1 MSFLPVTE
9 KEMKERGWRQPDFVM
24 VTGDAYVD
32 HPSFG
37 TAIISRLLERFCYN
51 VCILAQPDWRSADD
65 FRRFGKPRLGF
76 LISSGSVDS
85 MVNNYSVFKRRRK
98 EDRYSPGGRAGMRPD
113 RAVTV
118 YCNRAREAYPGVP
131 VIIGGLEAS
140 LRRLGHY
147 DYWDDAVRRSVL
159 IDSRA
164 DILIYGMGE
173 RAVIEI
179 AEALDSGIEARD
191 ITWIR
196 GTCVR
201 SEEPVSGALMLPSFR
216 EIQNDREAY
225 CRSFMMQYRNHDSIN
240 AVTLCEQYD
249 RHLFV
254 VQNPPQPPLE
264 REELDDVYELP
275 YERACHPMY
284 EKQGGVPATDEVRF
298 SIVSSR
304 GCFGGCAFCAITFHQ
319 GRQVRSRSVDSIVRE
334 AGLLTKL
341 PDFKGYIHDVGGPTA
356 NFRMPA
362 CRKQLGDGV
371 CPDRDCLFPRP
382 CPNMDVSHKEYLEVL
397 RAVRA
402 VPGVKKVFIRSGI
415 RFDYVMADSDRT
427 FLEELCRFHV
437 SGTLKVAPE
446 HVVPEVLSY
455 MRKPDIRVFEEFC
468 REYFAINRRIG
479 KEQYLIP
486 YLISSHP
493 GCTLDDAVD
502 LALYLKKTGFV
513 PDQVQ
518 DFYPTPGTLATC
530 MYYTEMDPMTM
541 EPVYVAKTM
550 KEKKYQ
556 RALMH
561 FNKPYNRKTVEE
573 ALRAAGREDL
583 KDVLLSGS
591 SGHHRAGRGK
601 PRRRRR

>member
-1 MSFLPVTE
+1 
-9 KEMKERGWRQPDFVM
+9 
-24 VTGDAYVD
+24 
-32 HPSFG
+32 
-37 TAIISRLLERFCYN
+37 
-51 VCILAQPDWRSADD
+51 
-65 FRRFGKPRLGF
+65 
-76 LISSGSVDS
+76 
-85 MVNNYSVFKRRRK
+85 
-98 EDRYSPGGRAGMRPD
+98 
-113 RAVTV
+113 
-118 YCNRAREAYPGVP
+118 
-131 VIIGGLEAS
+131 
-140 LRRLGHY
+140 
-147 DYWDDAVRRSVL
+147 
-159 IDSRA
+159 
-164 DILIYGMGE
+164 
-173 RAVIEI
+173 
-179 AEALDSGIEARD
+179 
-191 ITWIR
+191 
-196 GTCVR
+196 
-201 SEEPVSGALMLPSFR
+201 
-216 EIQNDREAY
+216 
-225 CRSFMMQYRNHDSIN
+225 
-240 AVTLCEQYD
+240 
-249 RHLFV
+249 
-254 VQNPPQPPLE
+254 
-264 REELDDVYELP
+264 
-275 YERACHPMY
+275 
-284 EKQGGVPATDEVRF
+284 
-298 SIVSSR
+298 
-304 GCFGGCAFCAITFHQ
+304 
-319 GRQVRSRSVDSIVRE
+319 
-334 AGLLTKL
+334 
-341 PDFKGYIHDVGGPTA
+341 
-356 NFRMPA
+356 
-362 CRKQLGDGV
+362 
-371 CPDRDCLFPRP
+371 
-382 CPNMDVSHKEYLEVL
+382 NMDVSHKEYLEVL